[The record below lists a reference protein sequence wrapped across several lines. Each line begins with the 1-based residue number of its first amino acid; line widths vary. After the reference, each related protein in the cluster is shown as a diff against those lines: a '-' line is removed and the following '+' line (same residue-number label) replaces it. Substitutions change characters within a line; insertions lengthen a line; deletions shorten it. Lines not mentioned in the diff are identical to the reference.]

1 VTTLTP
7 KELHALARIDLRVKT
22 QERDELTALLAQPL
36 PRGWVWAAW
45 ARLERVGYRWRLM
58 HVREE
63 QAQAKK
69 RLSAIRFLRQP

>member
-7 KELHALARIDLRVKT
+7 KELQFLARIELRAKT
-22 QERDELTALLAQPL
+22 QERDEIQFLLDQPL
-36 PRGWVWAAW
+36 PPGVLWAAW
-45 ARLERVGYRWRLM
+45 ARVERLWFRWRLM

>member
-7 KELHALARIDLRVKT
+7 KELQFLAKIELRVKT
-22 QERDELTALLAQPL
+22 QEREEIQSLLAQPL

-45 ARLERVGYRWRLM
+45 ARVERLWLRWRLT

-63 QAQAKK
+63 QARAKK
-69 RLSAIRFLRQP
+69 RLSAIRFLRTP

>member
-7 KELHALARIDLRVKT
+7 KELQFLARIELRVKT
-22 QERDELTALLAQPL
+22 QERDEIQSLLDQPL
-36 PRGWVWAAW
+36 PSGWVWAAW
-45 ARLERVGYRWRLM
+45 ARVERLGLRWRLM

-69 RLSAIRFLRQP
+69 RLSAIRFLRTP